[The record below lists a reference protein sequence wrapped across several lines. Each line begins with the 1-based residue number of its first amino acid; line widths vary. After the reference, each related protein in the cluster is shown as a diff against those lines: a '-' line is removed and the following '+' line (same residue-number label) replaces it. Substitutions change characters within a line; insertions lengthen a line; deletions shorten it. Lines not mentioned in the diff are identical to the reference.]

1 MSDFERL
8 PSARMIRAAR
18 ALVNLEQA
26 ELGELV
32 GVDRRTI
39 IRLEAD
45 EIQPTNP
52 RRLKILKAIRNVLE
66 NEKHVRFV
74 YPDKTSGEGVVMKR
88 GK

>member
-1 MSDFERL
+1 MSDSERI

-18 ALVNLEQA
+18 ALLNLEQA

-45 EIQPTNP
+45 EVQPVNP
-52 RRLKILKAIRNVLE
+52 RRTKILAAIRDVLE
-66 NEKHVRFV
+66 KDKGIRFV
-74 YPDKTSGEGVVMKR
+74 YADKATGVGVIMKR

>member
-1 MSDFERL
+1 MLDSERI

-18 ALVNLEQA
+18 ALLNLEQA

-45 EIQPTNP
+45 EIQPVNP
-52 RRLKILKAIRNVLE
+52 RRMKILATIRDVLE
-66 NEKHVRFV
+66 SDKGVRFV
-74 YPDKTSGEGVVMKR
+74 YADKTAGEGVIMRR

>member
-1 MSDFERL
+1 MSDLERI

-18 ALVNLEQA
+18 ALLNLEQA
-26 ELGELV
+26 QLGQLV

-45 EIQPTNP
+45 EIQPSNP
-52 RRLKILKAIRNVLE
+52 RRTKVLAAIRDVLE
-66 NEKHVRFV
+66 KDKGIRFV
-74 YPDKTSGEGVVMKR
+74 YADKTTGEGVIMKR